1 MAFFP
6 APKVT
11 RAMLEYPTYNVSFAY
26 LAAINKVLYS
36 SQATYAA
43 QIVTRDAF
51 TDRAI
56 VGDTNPHDAVE
67 TGARV
72 QNPGN
77 FYGSQLMTSNSTADH
92 KLFKVSGGSYTCIAT
107 ESVDIDSRGEAL
119 ATSCSGSTIKSLRWD
134 AYSAIRDP
142 LKLGTATATLSATDT
157 SYASGYFG
165 FRPIRETTYH
175 GAMDSA
181 SAYLLLPLTPLP
193 PALAIVEVE
202 VEKGEERGILTYGPA
217 LERELVEVEQLQGLP
232 QHLYLEA
239 KRYRIL
245 RSKGF
250 TDEEIELVFGYV
262 PQHQVD
268 LASVTWGAFE
278 FSPDSPTNIIVITG
292 DNPYRQG
299 AVERQVQRARRK
311 NLKALKPPK
320 SYEEAVEMYKQLSRD
335 FKHWLAGK
343 DNFAYQVLGHEWL
356 EPMAVADFYYGEL
369 VEHRTHYS
377 QIKQVSDQELWFIL
391 GFWEARLDAHKDKMP
406 GDEYEVHKRKF
417 VEIKKRGW

>member
-11 RAMLEYPTYNVSFAY
+11 RAMLEVPTYNVSFAY
-26 LAAINKVLYS
+26 LAAINQVIYGPILGS
-36 SQATYAA
+36 GIAILART
-43 QIVTRDAF
+43 VF
-51 TDRAI
+51 TDRATI
-56 VGDTNPHDAVE
+56 AGTQPSNYAMMIARWNNQRTHYYNYLNPSAS
-67 TGARV
+67 A
-72 QNPGN
+72 
-77 FYGSQLMTSNSTADH
+77 ADH
-92 KLFKVSGGSYTCIAT
+92 DLWKVVNGTYSLLAT
-107 ESVDIDSRGEAL
+107 ESVDISSTGQGL
-119 ATSCSGSTIKSLRWD
+119 AISCSGSTIKSLRWGV
-134 AYSAIRDP
+134 SGGIDP
-142 LKLGTATATLSATDT
+142 LNPGTASATLSATDT
-157 SYASGYFG
+157 SITSGYYG
-165 FRPIRETTYH
+165 PRALHYTYPHGYSDTT
-175 GAMDSA
+175 
-181 SAYLLLPLTPLP
+181 SAYLLLPMTPLP
-193 PALAIVEVE
+193 PALAVVEVE
-202 VEKGEERGILTYGPA
+202 VEKREERGMLTYGPA
-217 LERELVEVEQLQGLP
+217 LERELVEVDQLQGLP

-239 KRYRIL
+239 KRYNIL
-245 RSKGF
+245 RGKGF

-278 FSPDSPTNIIVITG
+278 LSPDSPTNIIVITG

-311 NLKALKPPK
+311 NLKVLKPPK
-320 SYEEAVEMYKQLSRD
+320 TYEEAVEMYKQLSRD

-391 GFWEARLDAHKDKMP
+391 GFWEMRLDAHKDKMP
-406 GDEYEVHKRKF
+406 GNEYEVHKRKF